1 MEMKMMRCK
10 SRGRLSLKGGGDDTA
25 RPTDDASSTP
35 PSPPSG
41 PMTRARA
48 KAIYDKVNSF
58 LSMHY
63 LDPTLD
69 GSLPHSNALCV
80 LSYVPQDRLQG
91 CTEDG
96 LKTGRQDEEE
106 GEEKKSGGR
115 IIRPGYFKYP
125 PPPKSHPARASGQ
138 GPDNSNIRAG

>member
-1 MEMKMMRCK
+1 MRCK
-10 SRGRLSLKGGGDDTA
+10 SRGRLSLKGGGYDTA
-25 RPTDDASSTP
+25 RPMDDNSST
-35 PSPPSG
+35 PPSG

-48 KAIYDKVNSF
+48 KAIHDKVNSF

-80 LSYVPQDRLQG
+80 LSYVPQDRLQD

-96 LKTGRQDEEE
+96 LKTERQDEEE
-106 GEEKKSGGR
+106 GEEKKSGGPDNPPRIFR
-115 IIRPGYFKYP
+115 IIRPPANP
-125 PPPKSHPARASGQ
+125 PCASFRTG
-138 GPDNSNIRAG
+138 AG